1 MKNSLNSEQLGHFI
15 QRIYQSV
22 QNPALLSAIVADLG
36 RLIEAQY
43 CALQVENFDDHSLGF
58 ADLIGYEEQAIES
71 YSDYFITRDPWMA
84 VLKAREPNS
93 QMFVA
98 SHQYLTDKVYR
109 QSEFYSDWGKINK
122 VRHAMGTALELDN
135 GSYLKL
141 SFQRHADRGQFE
153 DSVIAFLNQLYPHFK
168 ALVQLS
174 GVFRPPCEPAFGWQQ
189 QLQSLHRPAW
199 LLTAKAE
206 LLFQNQRASDFS
218 YQHPELQLQQRR
230 LCFGQQQDALLS
242 ALKQLQTQV
251 TQALQA
257 KRKGV
262 QILTLAT
269 TKTKVRFCLMPF
281 ARGPELE
288 KAYLLLGPKQV
299 PSLQLL
305 IHSFSLTKREA
316 EFCLC
321 LMQGSEL
328 AAIAAEL
335 GISINTC
342 RNMLA
347 ACFKKLACRNQA
359 ELILK
364 LFNCYS

>member
-1 MKNSLNSEQLGHFI
+1 MNKTLTNEQLSHFI

-22 QNPALLSAIVADLG
+22 QNPALLSTIMADLSS
-36 RLIEAQY
+36 LIEAQY

-71 YSDYFITRDPWMA
+71 YSDYFIARDPWMEI
-84 VLKAREPNS
+84 LKAREPNS

-98 SHQYLTDKVYR
+98 SHQYLADKAYR
-109 QSEFYSDWGKINK
+109 QSEFYCDWGKINK
-122 VRHAMGTALELDN
+122 VRHAMGTALELEN

-174 GVFRPPCEPAFGWQQ
+174 GVFRPPSEPAFGWQQ

-206 LLFQNQRASDFS
+206 LIFQNQRAQDFC
-218 YQHPELQLQQRR
+218 YQHPELQLQQQKLR
-230 LCFGQQQDALLS
+230 FGNQQTSLLS
-242 ALKQLQTQV
+242 ALKQLQNQV
-251 TQALQA
+251 QQPLQTR
-257 KRKGV
+257 RKGV
-262 QILTLAT
+262 KILALT
-269 TKTKVRFCLMPF
+269 TSRTSVRFCLLPF
-281 ARGPELE
+281 SHGLE
-288 KAYLLLGPKQV
+288 GQNGFLLLGPKQV

-305 IHSFSLTKREA
+305 THSFALTKREA
-316 EFCLC
+316 EFCRC